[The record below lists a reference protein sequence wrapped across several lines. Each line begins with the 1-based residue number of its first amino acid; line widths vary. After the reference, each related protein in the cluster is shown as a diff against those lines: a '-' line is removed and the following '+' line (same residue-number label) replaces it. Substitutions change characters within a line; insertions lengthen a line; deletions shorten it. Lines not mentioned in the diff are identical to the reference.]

1 MKRTVQIAGLLMAL
15 LLSIASCSTLTD
27 LSSKRNVTPV
37 VATIILPTEV
47 PSTPGVLIPNI
58 GALEDTLTALY
69 EKVNPG
75 TVLIRVLT
83 QQGEALGSGFVI
95 DTQGHIVTNYHVIEG
110 QTELEVDFPSG
121 IKVRGQLLGTDLDS
135 DLAAIHVDVP
145 ADKLQPLTMGD
156 SDQVKVGQS
165 VVAIGNPFGLQ
176 GTMTMGII
184 SATGRTLA
192 SMHTSPSG
200 LEFTDAGI
208 IQTDAAINPGN
219 SGGPLVNLKGE
230 VIAINRAIRTDSYSS
245 GGEPLNSGVGFAV
258 PINIVKKV
266 IPSLISNGKYDY
278 PYLGVSAY
286 DEITLLIQEALGLSQ
301 SSGAYVSD
309 VTPGSPAA
317 KAGLMAGSR
326 TTSIPNVKGGGDLII
341 AADGR
346 EIQSFADLISYL
358 VEHKSPGDTITL
370 TVLREGKEL
379 EVPVKLTKRPS

>member
-1 MKRTVQIAGLLMAL
+1 MRRYIQFAGLLVAL
-15 LLSIASCSTLTD
+15 LLSTASCATLSN
-27 LSSKRNVTPV
+27 LSAKRNATPV
-37 VATIILPTEV
+37 VATLIIPTQAPALPVE
-47 PSTPGVLIPNI
+47 LIPNT

-69 EKVNPG
+69 KKVNPG

-95 DTQGHIVTNYHVIEG
+95 DKQGHIVTNYHVVEG
-110 QTELEVDFPSG
+110 QTGLEIDFPSG

-145 ADKLQPLTMGD
+145 ADKLFPLPMGD
-156 SDQVKVGQS
+156 SEQVKVGQS

-184 SATGRTLA
+184 SATGRTLS

-200 LEFTDAGI
+200 LDFTDADI

-230 VIAINRAIRTDSYSS
+230 VIAINRAIRTDNYSS
-245 GGEPLNSGVGFAV
+245 SGEPLNSGVGFAV
-258 PINIVKKV
+258 PINIVKRV
-266 IPSLISNGKYDY
+266 IPSLVANGKYDY
-278 PYLGVSAY
+278 PYLGVSSF
-286 DEITLLIQEALGLSQ
+286 DEITLLVQEALGLPQ

-317 KAGLMAGSR
+317 KAGLIAGTRS
-326 TTSIPNVKGGGDLII
+326 TSIPGIKAGGDLII
-341 AADGR
+341 AADNR
-346 EIQSFADLISYL
+346 VILAFADLISYL

-370 TVLREGKEL
+370 TVLRAGTEV
-379 EVPVKLTKRPS
+379 EVPVKLTRRP